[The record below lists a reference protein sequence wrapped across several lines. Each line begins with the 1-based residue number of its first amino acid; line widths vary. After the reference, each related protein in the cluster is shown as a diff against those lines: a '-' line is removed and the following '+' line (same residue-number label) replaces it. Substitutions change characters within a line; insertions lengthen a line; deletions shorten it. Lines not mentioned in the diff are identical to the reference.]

1 MLCGDIFQID
11 KRSDGNILSCEAHN
25 GADTGSRAQVHIK
38 KLFCFLQIFES
49 RELKFSFWPPGW
61 CSLPKEEKP
70 KCFKVKLCVFVF
82 TFSIFNLLL
91 KRAMRE
97 GASNVLIF
105 SKRRKM
111 IKVLYFKKTT
121 VSISVLSPPL
131 VKISH
136 AGQGID

>member
-1 MLCGDIFQID
+1 
-11 KRSDGNILSCEAHN
+11 
-25 GADTGSRAQVHIK
+25 
-38 KLFCFLQIFES
+38 
-49 RELKFSFWPPGW
+49 
-61 CSLPKEEKP
+61 
-70 KCFKVKLCVFVF
+70 
-82 TFSIFNLLL
+82 
-91 KRAMRE
+91 MRE
-97 GASNVLIF
+97 GATNVLIF